1 MFHITFD
8 VRDKHLV
15 QVLRDLTGRCH
26 NLEVAPVGLATPT
39 TRPVPAL
46 ARPKGKPRGRAVGS
60 EPRNKCE
67 AFINEMPTEFRVGAL
82 LNRCKETGISKS
94 TAYAVLKEAIAN
106 GKLQKS
112 DTFGCYE
119 RLS

>member
-26 NLEVAPVGLATPT
+26 NLEVAPVGLPT
-39 TRPVPAL
+39 QTAAPVL
-46 ARPKGKPRGRAVGS
+46 ERPKGKPRGRAVGS
-60 EPRNKCE
+60 APRNKCE
-67 AFINEMPTEFRVGAL
+67 AFINQMPAQFRVATL

-94 TAYAVLKEAIAN
+94 TAYAVLKEAIAT

-119 RLS
+119 RVS